1 MTVVST
7 EHTTLRPRRV
17 AFDWQDTPLHW
28 VPGDPFSTHMINV
41 LHLLLP
47 AGERWFVDVYKQV
60 LPLIRDPRLRDDVI
74 GFIGQESMHAQAHST
89 VLDHLVAQGLDPA
102 PYTAQMDWFF
112 EHLLG
117 DNTAPPPARRWWLLE
132 RVAII
137 AAIEHYT
144 AVLGKWVLDAR
155 GFERFGADPTM
166 VDLLRWHGAEE
177 VEHRSVAFDVFQH
190 LDGGYGRRL
199 RTMTTV
205 FPTMFWLWVRGVKFF
220 IAHDPELSPAERKA
234 AEPHIR
240 DWVRAG
246 RAELVPAPRDIFS
259 AVPRYM
265 RRRYH
270 PTQEGS
276 TAKALAYL
284 SSSPAARAAEQTAAE
299 QAAAPEPAADTLT
312 LVVAERLEAAEGV
325 VELRLA
331 AADGGE
337 LPGWEPGAHL
347 DLLLASGLVRQYSLC
362 GDPADRGRYR
372 IAVRLTEDS
381 RGGSREVH
389 TALTEG
395 VRISAHAPRNRF
407 PLRHAAAGSGAA
419 GATVEPAATAEP
431 AATGAVATDESGAHF
446 FVAGG
451 IGITPI
457 LPKVREITALGGDWQ
472 LLYVGRSRSSM
483 PFLDEISALDP
494 EQRHVRLVT
503 TDTEGLPDLAAA
515 LAAAPEAAAVHV
527 CGPEPLMDALLA
539 ALAEQRPG
547 TRAQLERFHP
557 TEHAPEAAA
566 EREVEV
572 ELARSG
578 ISLTVP
584 ADRSVLRAV
593 REQLPDTPY
602 SCEQG
607 FCGTCRTRVLSGS
620 PDHRD
625 ELLSERDR
633 ADSML
638 ICVSRSSGDKL
649 VLDL

>member
-7 EHTTLRPRRV
+7 EYNTLRPRRV
-17 AFDWQDTPLHW
+17 AFDWAGTPLHW

-60 LPLIRDPRLRDDVI
+60 LPLIRDPQLREEVI
-74 GFIGQESMHAQAHST
+74 GFIGQEAMHAQAHST
-89 VLDHLVAQGLDPA
+89 VLDHLLAQGLDPA

-117 DNTAPPPARRWWLLE
+117 DDTAPPLARKWWLLE
-132 RVAII
+132 RVALI

-220 IAHDPELSPAERKA
+220 IANDPELSPAERRA

-240 DWVRAG
+240 DWVRAAK
-246 RAELVPAPRDIFS
+246 AELVPAPRDIFS

-270 PTQEGS
+270 PSQEGS

-284 SSSPAARAAEQTAAE
+284 ASSPAALAATREAG
-299 QAAAPEPAADTLT
+299 TLE
-312 LVVAERLEAAEGV
+312 LVVAGRREPAEGV
-325 VELRLA
+325 AELRLA

-337 LPGWEPGAHL
+337 LPAWEAGAHL
-347 DLLLASGLVRQYSLC
+347 DLLLPSGLVRQYSLC
-362 GDPADRGRYR
+362 GDPNDRTGYR

-381 RGGSREVH
+381 RGGSKEVH
-389 TALTEG
+389 AALTEG
-395 VRISAHAPRNRF
+395 AQVSAHAPRNRF
-407 PLRHAAAGSGAA
+407 PLLHN
-419 GATVEPAATAEP
+419 
-431 AATGAVATDESGAHF
+431 ESSAHL

-457 LPKVREITALGGDWQ
+457 LPKIREIAALDGDWQ
-472 LLYVGRSRSSM
+472 LLYVGRSPTSM

-494 EQRHVRLVT
+494 EQRHVRLVA

-515 LAAAPEAAAVHV
+515 LAAAPDDAQVHV
-527 CGPEPLMDALLA
+527 CGPEPLMDALVA
-539 ALAEQRPG
+539 ALAELRPG
-547 TRAQLERFHP
+547 TEAQLERFHP
-557 TEHAPEAAA
+557 AGGTASGDT
-566 EREVEV
+566 VEV

-578 ISLTVP
+578 RSLTVP
-584 ADRSVLRAV
+584 ADRSVLSAI

-625 ELLSERDR
+625 QVLTEQER
-633 ADSML
+633 AVSML
-638 ICVSRSSGDKL
+638 ICVSRSQGGKL

>member
-7 EHTTLRPRRV
+7 EHNPLRPRRV
-17 AFDWQDTPLHW
+17 AFDWADTPLHW
-28 VPGDPFSTHMINV
+28 VPDDPFSTHMINV

-47 AGERWFVDVYKQV
+47 AGERWFVDVYKQA
-60 LPLIRDPRLRDDVI
+60 LPLITDPQLRDDVI

-89 VLDHLVAQGLDPA
+89 VLDHLLAQGLDPA
-102 PYTAQMDWFF
+102 RYTAQMDWFF

-117 DNTAPPPARRWWLLE
+117 DNTAPPLARKWWLLE

-155 GFERFGADPTM
+155 GFERHGADPTM

-220 IAHDPELSPAERKA
+220 IANDPELSPAERRA

-240 DWVRAG
+240 DWVRA
-246 RAELVPAPRDIFS
+246 AKDELVPAPRDIFS
-259 AVPRYM
+259 AVPRYL
-265 RRRYH
+265 RKRYH

-284 SSSPAARAAEQTAAE
+284 ASSPAAL
-299 QAAAPEPAADTLT
+299 AAARASGTLDLVVTGRREPAEA
-312 LVVAERLEAAEGV
+312 VA
-325 VELRLA
+325 ELRLA

-347 DLLLASGLVRQYSLC
+347 DLLLPSGLVRQYSLC
-362 GDPADRGRYR
+362 GDPADRGSYR

-381 RGGSREVH
+381 RGGSKEVH
-389 TALTEG
+389 AVLTEG
-395 VRISAHAPRNRF
+395 ARVQAHAPRNRF
-407 PLRHAAAGSGAA
+407 PLRAAGGGARTRGGGAA
-419 GATVEPAATAEP
+419 
-431 AATGAVATDESGAHF
+431 DESSAHL

-457 LPKVREITALGGDWQ
+457 LPKLREIAALNGDWQ
-472 LLYVGRSRSSM
+472 LLYIGRSPASM

-494 EQRHVRLVT
+494 EQRHVRLVA

-515 LAAAPEAAAVHV
+515 VAAAPETAQVHV
-527 CGPEPLMDALLA
+527 CGPEPLMDSLLA
-539 ALAEQRPG
+539 VLAQLRPG
-547 TRAQLERFHP
+547 TEARLERFHP
-557 TEHAPEAAA
+557 AEGAAA
-566 EREVEV
+566 GEAVEV

-578 ISLTVP
+578 TSLTVP
-584 ADRSVLRAV
+584 ADRSVLRAI

-607 FCGTCRTRVLSGS
+607 FCGTCRTKVLAGS

-625 ELLSERDR
+625 ELLTERER
-633 ADSML
+633 AGSML
-638 ICVSRSSGDKL
+638 ICVSRSQGGKL

>member
-7 EHTTLRPRRV
+7 EHAPLRPRRV
-17 AFDWQDTPLHW
+17 AFDWTGTPLHW
-28 VPGDPFSTHMINV
+28 VPGDPFATHMINV

-47 AGERWFVDVYKQV
+47 AGERWFVDVYKQA
-60 LPLIRDPRLRDDVI
+60 LPLIRDPRLREDVI
-74 GFIGQESMHAQAHST
+74 GFIGQESVHAQAHST
-89 VLDHLVAQGLDPA
+89 VLDHLLAQGLDPA

-117 DNTAPPPARRWWLLE
+117 DHTAPPLARKWWLLE

-155 GFERFGADPTM
+155 GFERFGADPVM

-199 RTMTTV
+199 RTMSTV

-220 IAHDPELSPAERKA
+220 LANDPEISPADRRA
-234 AEPHIR
+234 AEPHLR
-240 DWVRAG
+240 DWFRAA
-246 RAELVPAPRDIFS
+246 RAELVPAPKDIFS

-284 SSSPAARAAEQTAAE
+284 AASPAARAAAEAAE
-299 QAAAPEPAADTLT
+299 ADAQPLE
-312 LVVAERLEAAEGV
+312 LVVAERREPAERV

-337 LPGWEPGAHL
+337 LPSWTPGAHL
-347 DLLLASGLVRQYSLC
+347 DLLLPSGLVRQYSLC
-362 GDPADRGRYR
+362 GDPADRRSYR
-372 IAVRLTEDS
+372 IGVRLTEDT

-389 TALTEG
+389 SALTEG
-395 VRISAHAPRNRF
+395 VRFGAHPPRNRF
-407 PLRHAAAGSGAA
+407 PLG
-419 GATVEPAATAEP
+419 E
-431 AATGAVATDESGAHF
+431 ESGAHL

-457 LPKVREITALGGDWQ
+457 LPKIRAIAARDGDWR
-472 LLYVGRSRSSM
+472 LLYVGRSRASM
-483 PFLDEISALDP
+483 PFLDELAALDP
-494 EQRHVRLVT
+494 EQGRVRVVT
-503 TDTEGLPDLAAA
+503 TDTDGLPDLAAA
-515 LAAAPEAAAVHV
+515 VAAAPGTADVHV
-527 CGPEPLMDALLA
+527 CGPEPLMDAVVA
-539 ALAEQRPG
+539 ALAELRPG
-547 TRAQLERFHP
+547 TEARLERFHP
-557 TEHAPEAAA
+557 AAGGRNGGTAEA
-566 EREVEV
+566 EVEV
-572 ELARSG
+572 ELRRSG
-578 ISLTVP
+578 VSLTVP
-584 ADRSVLRAV
+584 ADRSVLGAV

-607 FCGTCRTRVLSGS
+607 FCGTCRTRVLAGD

-625 ELLSERDR
+625 ELLTEEERSG
-633 ADSML
+633 SML
-638 ICVSRSSGDKL
+638 ICVSRSRGGKL

>member
-7 EHTTLRPRRV
+7 EHNPLRPRRV
-17 AFDWQDTPLHW
+17 AFDWQHTPLHW

-47 AGERWFVDVYKQV
+47 AGERWFVDVYQQA
-60 LPLIRDPRLRDDVI
+60 LPLIRDPRLREDVI
-74 GFIGQESMHAQAHST
+74 GFIGQESTHAQAHST
-89 VLDHLVAQGLDPA
+89 VLDHLLAQGLDPA

-117 DNTAPPPARRWWLLE
+117 DHTAPPLARNWWLLE

-199 RTMTTV
+199 RTMATV

-220 IAHDPELSPAERKA
+220 LAHDPELSPAERKA
-234 AEPHIR
+234 AEPHLR
-240 DWVRAG
+240 DWVRAA
-246 RAELVPAPRDIFS
+246 RAELVPAPRDVFS
-259 AVPRYM
+259 AVPRYL

-284 SSSPAARAAEQTAAE
+284 AGSPAARAAAEATAARAGAE
-299 QAAAPEPAADTLT
+299 RAGAAARAAAARAGAAERASAVTLE
-312 LVVAERLEAAEGV
+312 LVVAGRREAAEGV
-325 VELRLA
+325 AELRLA

-362 GDPADRGRYR
+362 GDPADRRTYR

-389 TALTEG
+389 TALSEG
-395 VRISAHAPRNRF
+395 ARISAHAPRNRF
-407 PLRHAAAGSGAA
+407 PLHN
-419 GATVEPAATAEP
+419 PA
-431 AATGAVATDESGAHF
+431 ATDESSAHF

-457 LPKVREITALGGDWQ
+457 LPKVRELAAQGGDWQ

-515 LAAAPEAAAVHV
+515 LAAAPEVAAVHV
-527 CGPEPLMDALLA
+527 CGPEPLMDALVA
-539 ALAEQRPG
+539 ALAGLRPG
-547 TRAQLERFHP
+547 ATPQLERFHP
-557 TEHAPEAAA
+557 AEHAPGSPADT
-566 EREVEV
+566 EVEV

-578 ISLTVP
+578 LSLTVP

-593 REQLPDTPY
+593 RERLPNTPY

-607 FCGTCRTRVLSGS
+607 FCGTCRTGVLAGQ

-625 ELLSERDR
+625 DLLTERER

-638 ICVSRSSGDKL
+638 ICVSRSSGGKL

>member
-144 AVLGKWVLDAR
+144 AVLGKWVLDTR

-199 RTMTTV
+199 RAMTTV

-220 IAHDPELSPAERKA
+220 IAHDPELSPAQRKA
-234 AEPHIR
+234 AEPHLR
-240 DWVRAG
+240 DWVRAA
-246 RAELVPAPRDIFS
+246 REELVPAPRDIFS

-284 SSSPAARAAEQTAAE
+284 AGSPAAK
-299 QAAAPEPAADTLT
+299 AAAAAAAGDVGTSNRTLE
-312 LVVAERLEAAEGV
+312 LVVAGRREPAEGV
-325 VELRLA
+325 VELLLA

-347 DLLLASGLVRQYSLC
+347 DLLLPSGLIRQYSLC
-362 GDPADRGRYR
+362 GDPAERGTYR

-395 VRISAHAPRNRF
+395 VRIDVHAPRNRF
-407 PLRHAAAGSGAA
+407 PLHPASAEGS
-419 GATVEPAATAEP
+419 
-431 AATGAVATDESGAHF
+431 ESSESSAHF

-457 LPKVREITALGGDWQ
+457 LPKVREIAVLGGDWQ

-483 PFLDEISALDP
+483 PFLDEITALDP
-494 EQRHVRLVT
+494 EQQHVRLVT

-515 LAAAPEAAAVHV
+515 LTAAPEAAAVHV
-527 CGPEPLMDALLA
+527 CGPEPLMDALVA
-539 ALAEQRPG
+539 ALAELRPG
-547 TRAQLERFHP
+547 TEARLERFHP
-557 TEHAPEAAA
+557 ADSATAADA
-566 EREVEV
+566 AEVEV

-593 REQLPDTPY
+593 RERLPDTPY

-625 ELLSERDR
+625 ELLTERER

-638 ICVSRSSGDKL
+638 ICVSRGSGDRL

>member
-7 EHTTLRPRRV
+7 EHSPLRPRRV
-17 AFDWQDTPLHW
+17 AFDWTGTPLHW

-47 AGERWFVDVYKQV
+47 AGERWFVDVYKQA
-60 LPLIRDPRLRDDVI
+60 LPLIRDPELRKDVI
-74 GFIGQESMHAQAHST
+74 GFIGQEAMHAQAHST
-89 VLDHLVAQGLDPA
+89 VLDHLLAQGLDPS

-117 DNTAPPPARRWWLLE
+117 DNTAPPLARKWWLLE

-144 AVLGKWVLDAR
+144 AVLGKWVLDSR

-220 IAHDPELSPAERKA
+220 LANDPEIGPADRKA

-240 DWVRAG
+240 DWVRA
-246 RAELVPAPRDIFS
+246 AKADLVPAPKDIFS

-265 RRRYH
+265 RKRYH

-284 SSSPAARAAEQTAAE
+284 ATSPAALAAAEKAVEKAAVGAQPLE
-299 QAAAPEPAADTLT
+299 
-312 LVVAERLEAAEGV
+312 LVVAERREPAEGV

-331 AADGGE
+331 AAGGGD
-337 LPGWEPGAHL
+337 LPSWTPGAHL
-347 DLLLASGLVRQYSLC
+347 DLLLPSGLVRQYSLC
-362 GDPADRGRYR
+362 GDPADRRSYR
-372 IAVRLTEDS
+372 IGVRLTEDT

-389 TALTEG
+389 DTLKEG
-395 VRISAHAPRNRF
+395 VRFGAHSPRNRF
-407 PLRHAAAGSGAA
+407 PLR
-419 GATVEPAATAEP
+419 EQ
-431 AATGAVATDESGAHF
+431 SGAHLF
-446 FVAGG
+446 IAGG

-457 LPKVREITALGGDWQ
+457 LPKIHGIAALGRDWQ
-472 LLYVGRSRSSM
+472 LLYVGRSQASM
-483 PFLDEISALDP
+483 PFLDEIAALDAG
-494 EQRHVRLVT
+494 QGRVRIVT
-503 TDTEGLPDLAAA
+503 TDSDGLPDLAAA
-515 LAAAPEAAAVHV
+515 VAAAPDNAAVHV
-527 CGPEPLMDALLA
+527 CGPEPLMDAVVA
-539 ALAEQRPG
+539 ALAELRPG
-547 TRAQLERFHP
+547 AEAQLERFHP
-557 TEHAPEAAA
+557 AGGAASGDT
-566 EREVEV
+566 VEV
-572 ELARSG
+572 ELRRSG

-584 ADRSVLRAV
+584 ADRSVLGAV

-607 FCGTCRTRVLSGS
+607 FCGTCRTRVLAGS

-625 ELLSERDR
+625 ELLTEEER

-638 ICVSRSSGDKL
+638 ICVSRSQGGKL

>member
-7 EHTTLRPRRV
+7 EYNALRPRRV
-17 AFDWQDTPLHW
+17 AFDWSATPLHW
-28 VPGDPFSTHMINV
+28 VPDDPFSTHMINV

-60 LPLIRDPRLRDDVI
+60 LPLIRDPQLREDVI
-74 GFIGQESMHAQAHST
+74 GFIGQEAMHSQAHST

-117 DNTAPPPARRWWLLE
+117 DNTAPPLAKKWWLLE

-220 IAHDPELSPAERKA
+220 IANDPELSPAERRA

-240 DWVRAG
+240 DWVRAAK
-246 RAELVPAPRDIFS
+246 AELVPAPRDIFS

-284 SSSPAARAAEQTAAE
+284 ASSPAALAAARAAG
-299 QAAAPEPAADTLT
+299 TLE
-312 LVVAERLEAAEGV
+312 LVVAGRREPAEGV
-325 VELRLA
+325 AELRLA

-337 LPGWEPGAHL
+337 LPGWEPGAHV
-347 DLLLASGLVRQYSLC
+347 DLLLPSGLVRQYSLC
-362 GDPADRGRYR
+362 GDPADRTAYR

-381 RGGSREVH
+381 RGGSKEVH
-389 TALTEG
+389 AALTEG
-395 VRISAHAPRNRF
+395 ARVSAHAPRNRF
-407 PLRHAAAGSGAA
+407 PLLRN
-419 GATVEPAATAEP
+419 
-431 AATGAVATDESGAHF
+431 ESGAHESSAHL

-457 LPKVREITALGGDWQ
+457 LPKIREIAARGGDWQ
-472 LLYVGRSRSSM
+472 LLYIGRSQTSM

-494 EQRHVRLVT
+494 EQRHVRLVA

-515 LAAAPEAAAVHV
+515 VAAAPEAAQIHV
-527 CGPEPLMDALLA
+527 CGPEPLMDALVA
-539 ALAEQRPG
+539 AVAELRPG
-547 TRAQLERFHP
+547 ATAQLERFHP
-557 TEHAPEAAA
+557 AGGAASGDT
-566 EREVEV
+566 VEV

-578 ISLTVP
+578 GTLAVP
-584 ADRSVLRAV
+584 ADRSVLSAV
-593 REQLPDTPY
+593 RERLPDTPY

-607 FCGTCRTRVLSGS
+607 FCGTCRTRVLSGTS
-620 PDHRD
+620 DHRD
-625 ELLSERDR
+625 QLLTEAERG
-633 ADSML
+633 DSML
-638 ICVSRSSGDKL
+638 ICVSRSREGRL

>member
-7 EHTTLRPRRV
+7 EHSPLRPRRV
-17 AFDWQDTPLHW
+17 AFDWTETPLHW

-47 AGERWFVDVYKQV
+47 AGERWFVEVYKQA
-60 LPLIRDPRLRDDVI
+60 LPLIRDPDLRKDVI

-89 VLDHLVAQGLDPA
+89 VLDHLVAQGLDPS

-117 DNTAPPPARRWWLLE
+117 DNTMPPLAKKWWLLE

-155 GFERFGADPTM
+155 GFEHFGADPTM

-220 IAHDPELSPAERKA
+220 LANDPEISPADRKA

-240 DWVRAG
+240 DWIRAAK
-246 RAELVPAPRDIFS
+246 AELVPAPRDIFS

-265 RRRYH
+265 RKRYH

-284 SSSPAARAAEQTAAE
+284 ASSPAAL
-299 QAAAPEPAADTLT
+299 AAA
-312 LVVAERLEAAEGV
+312 AAEGV
-325 VELRLA
+325 QRLELVVAGRREPAEGVAELRLA
-331 AADGGE
+331 SADGAE
-337 LPGWEPGAHL
+337 LPDWRPGAHL
-347 DLLLASGLVRQYSLC
+347 DLLLPSGLVRQYSLC
-362 GDPADRGRYR
+362 GDPAHRLEYR

-389 TALTEG
+389 QVLQEG
-395 VRISAHAPRNRF
+395 VGFGAHSPRNRF
-407 PLRHAAAGSGAA
+407 PLR
-419 GATVEPAATAEP
+419 
-431 AATGAVATDESGAHF
+431 DESSAHLF
-446 FVAGG
+446 IAGG
-451 IGITPI
+451 IGITAI
-457 LPKVREITALGGDWQ
+457 LPKIREIAALEKDWQ
-472 LLYVGRSRSSM
+472 LLYVGRSQASM
-483 PFLDEISALDP
+483 PFLDEITALDS
-494 EQRHVRLVT
+494 EQGRVRIVT
-503 TDTEGLPDLAAA
+503 TDTQGLPDLAAA
-515 LAAAPEAAAVHV
+515 LAEAPEAAAVHV
-527 CGPEPLMDALLA
+527 CGPEPLMDAVVA
-539 ALAEQRPG
+539 ALAELRPG
-547 TRAQLERFHP
+547 TAPQLERFHP
-557 TEHAPEAAA
+557 AGGGATGDT
-566 EREVEV
+566 VEV
-572 ELARSG
+572 ELGRSG

-584 ADRSVLRAV
+584 TDRSVLSAV
-593 REQLPDTPY
+593 RERLPDTPY

-625 ELLSERDR
+625 ELLTEEER

-638 ICVSRSSGDKL
+638 ICVSRSQGGKL

>member
-1 MTVVST
+1 MTTVST
-7 EHTTLRPRRV
+7 EHNALRPRRV

-47 AGERWFVDVYKQV
+47 AGERWFVEVYKQV
-60 LPLIRDPRLRDDVI
+60 LPLIRDQRLRDDVI

-117 DNTAPPPARRWWLLE
+117 DDTAPPPARKWWLLE

-199 RTMTTV
+199 RTMTVV

-220 IAHDPELSPAERKA
+220 VANDPELSPAQRKA
-234 AEPHIR
+234 AEPHLR
-240 DWVRAG
+240 DWVRAA
-246 RAELVPAPRDIFS
+246 RAELVPAPRDVFS

-284 SSSPAARAAEQTAAE
+284 AGSPAARAAASAAE
-299 QAAAPEPAADTLT
+299 AVSAAASAAAAALATESAAVTLE
-312 LVVAERLEAAEGV
+312 LVVAGRREAAEGV
-325 VELRLA
+325 AELRLA

-362 GDPADRGRYR
+362 GDPADRGTYR

-389 TALTEG
+389 KALTEG
-395 VRISAHAPRNRF
+395 ARISAHAPRNRF
-407 PLRHAAAGSGAA
+407 PLHAG
-419 GATVEPAATAEP
+419 GATN
-431 AATGAVATDESGAHF
+431 ESGAHF

-457 LPKVREITALGGDWQ
+457 LPKVREIAALDGDWQ

-503 TDTEGLPDLAAA
+503 TDLDGLPDLAAA
-515 LAAAPEAAAVHV
+515 LAAAPESAAVHV
-527 CGPEPLMDALLA
+527 CGPEPLMDALVA

-547 TRAQLERFHP
+547 TQAQLERFHP
-557 TEHAPEAAA
+557 AEHPAGAVTDA
-566 EREVEV
+566 EVEV

-578 ISLTVP
+578 VSLTVP

-593 REQLPDTPY
+593 RERLPDTPY

-625 ELLSERDR
+625 ELLTERER

-638 ICVSRSSGDKL
+638 ICVSRSRGDRL

>member
-1 MTVVST
+1 MTVVTT
-7 EHTTLRPRRV
+7 EHATLRPRRV

-47 AGERWFVDVYKQV
+47 AGERWFVDVYKQA
-60 LPLIRDPRLRDDVI
+60 LPLIKDRRLREDVI
-74 GFIGQESMHAQAHST
+74 GFIGQESVHAQAHST
-89 VLDHLVAQGLDPA
+89 VLDHLLAQGLDPA
-102 PYTAQMDWFF
+102 PYTEQMDWFF

-117 DNTAPPPARRWWLLE
+117 DHTAPPLASRWWLLE

-155 GFERFGADPTM
+155 GFDRHGADPTM

-199 RTMTTV
+199 RTMSVV

-220 IAHDPELSPAERKA
+220 MANDPELSPAQRKA

-240 DWVRAG
+240 DWVRA
-246 RAELVPAPRDIFS
+246 AKQELVPAPRDIFS

-284 SSSPAARAAEQTAAE
+284 ASSPAARAAAAAAAAAAE
-299 QAAAPEPAADTLT
+299 AAVPAAAGPVTAEAVLE
-312 LVVAERLEAAEGV
+312 LVVAGRREPAEGV
-325 VELRLA
+325 AELRLA

-347 DLLLASGLVRQYSLC
+347 DLLLPSGLIRQYSLC
-362 GDPADRGRYR
+362 GDPADRGTYR

-395 VRISAHAPRNRF
+395 ARIDAHAPRNRF
-407 PLRHAAAGSGAA
+407 PLR
-419 GATVEPAATAEP
+419 PATA
-431 AATGAVATDESGAHF
+431 GLGGSESGAHF

-457 LPKVREITALGGDWQ
+457 LPKVREIAALGGDWQ

-483 PFLDEISALDP
+483 PFLDEITALDP
-494 EQRHVRLVT
+494 EQCHVRVVT

-515 LAAAPEAAAVHV
+515 LTAAPGAAAVHV
-527 CGPEPLMDALLA
+527 CGPEPLMDALVA
-539 ALAEQRPG
+539 VLAEQRPG
-547 TRAQLERFHP
+547 TEARLERFHP
-557 TEHAPEAAA
+557 AEGAAGA
-566 EREVEV
+566 DAAEVEV

-578 ISLTVP
+578 LSLTVP

-593 REQLPDTPY
+593 RDRLPDTPY

-607 FCGTCRTRVLSGS
+607 FCGTCRTRVLSGA

-625 ELLSERDR
+625 DLLTEKER

-638 ICVSRSSGDKL
+638 ICVSRGSGGKL